1 MIPVTIKLPEEILRE
16 IEIWKT
22 ECDKVKKSPL
32 GYLKKHEN
40 VGSETNSFQT
50 SVPVNLIENS
60 YWLPYTLRMCA
71 KLFGGGHRNY
81 FLRKWEGHF
90 DGYDIWIN
98 YSYKG
103 NYNPEHN
110 HSGKISGIIYLEN
123 KDFTLFPDLK
133 FKYKGIRG
141 DMLLFLSETKHCV
154 DNQLKEYERITFA
167 FNINTKNIN

>member
-110 HSGKISGIIYLEN
+110 HSGKISGIFI
-123 KDFTLFPDLK
+123 
-133 FKYKGIRG
+133 
-141 DMLLFLSETKHCV
+141 
-154 DNQLKEYERITFA
+154 
-167 FNINTKNIN
+167 